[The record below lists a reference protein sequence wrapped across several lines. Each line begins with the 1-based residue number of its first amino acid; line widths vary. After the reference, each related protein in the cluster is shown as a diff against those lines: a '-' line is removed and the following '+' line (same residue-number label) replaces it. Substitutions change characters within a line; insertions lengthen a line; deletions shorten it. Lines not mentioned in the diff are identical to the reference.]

1 MRNKLAGLFGTVA
14 MALAFGLG
22 AVAQQNAAA
31 DRPAGHHV
39 TAENQGPTVI
49 TASSAG

>member
-1 MRNKLAGLFGTVA
+1 MRDKLAGLFGVVA
-14 MALAFGLG
+14 MALVFGLG
-22 AVAQQNAAA
+22 AAVQHNAAA

-49 TASSAG
+49 TASAAG

>member
-1 MRNKLAGLFGTVA
+1 MRDKLAGLFGMAAVA
-14 MALAFGLG
+14 LVFALG
-22 AVAQQNAAA
+22 AAAQHNAAA

>member
-1 MRNKLAGLFGTVA
+1 MRNKLAGLFGMVA

-22 AVAQQNAAA
+22 ATVQHQSAT